1 MCAVFSVR
9 FTTLHR
15 NSQKKEVCAWVEKL
29 CVCVACS
36 SNVDKSSSYTCRN
49 TFFFHGWP
57 HSSHKLDVQKWF
69 YFSIRCWLILPLDAV
84 GDDNPV
90 IFTVDL
96 KKTFAWK
103 CINFNDRVVDVLRE
117 HYEQVCW
124 KKVNELGTKTSTM
137 PFPCKNEAE
146 SLQRLMENLENQFN
160 LFYGTFVCF

>member
-1 MCAVFSVR
+1 MCVSQPFTEIARKKKCVR
-9 FTTLHR
+9 ELR
-15 NSQKKEVCAWVEKL
+15 N
-29 CVCVACS
+29 CVCVLHVLVMLT
-36 SNVDKSSSYTCRN
+36 NPPVTPVEIL
-49 TFFFHGWP
+49 FFSHGWP

>member
-1 MCAVFSVR
+1 MCVSQPFTEIARKKKCVR
-9 FTTLHR
+9 ELR
-15 NSQKKEVCAWVEKL
+15 N
-29 CVCVACS
+29 CVCVCVLHVLVMLT
-36 SNVDKSSSYTCRN
+36 NPPVTPVEIL
-49 TFFFHGWP
+49 FFFHGWP
-57 HSSHKLDVQKWF
+57 HSSHKLNVQKWF

-96 KKTFAWK
+96 KKQKNFAWR